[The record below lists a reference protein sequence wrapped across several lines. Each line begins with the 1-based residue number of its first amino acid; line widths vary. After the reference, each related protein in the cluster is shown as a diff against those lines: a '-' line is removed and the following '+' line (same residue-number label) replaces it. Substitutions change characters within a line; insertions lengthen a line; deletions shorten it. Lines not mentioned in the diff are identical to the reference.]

1 MKATLI
7 KVDLFYHLWLNPNT
21 KDQEHI
27 ASDNPIMDIRG
38 VHLRKYKLSKQNCD
52 EIFGVIDVEKLAEEN
67 AKFKEN
73 FVIESSQV
81 APYRLGFRNGY
92 NKAMELN
99 KDKLFTLEDI
109 RIAIVYGEKHRDMD
123 AGKIP
128 YQPFFEFLSSL
139 QKPTEIEVE
148 IEMEENCMP
157 MPNIHQKIYLPKL
170 GSDGCLILKKI

>member
-27 ASDNPIMDIRG
+27 ASDNPIMDTRG
-38 VHLRKYKLSKQNCD
+38 VDFRKYKISKQNCD
-52 EIFGVIDVEKLAEEN
+52 EIFGVVDVKKLAEEYDPN
-67 AKFKEN
+67 YAITDISNGFH
-73 FVIESSQV
+73 FIE
-81 APYRLGFRNGY
+81 GF

-109 RIAIVYGEKHRDMD
+109 RIAIAYGEKHRDMD

-139 QKPTEIEVE
+139 QKPIEIEVE
-148 IEMEENCMP
+148 VEMRTASLVYKTDEM
-157 MPNIHQKIYLPKL
+157 LPKL
-170 GSDGCLILKKI
+170 DEDGCLILKKL